1 MDAGDR
7 SNAVSLYKAVMVMDV
22 DLWHLYDAEVLH
34 VVYALP
40 SALVISARCISI
52 NYIRK

>member
-22 DLWHLYDAEVLH
+22 DLWHLDDAEVLH

-40 SALVISARCISI
+40 SALVISTGVLV
-52 NYIRK
+52 